1 MKIMAATML
10 ATIAS
15 ILLIFFT
22 PNPTRKPTSPDP
34 ASSVPRVDK
43 LTMSNSYHPRGFVVG
58 KIVLRVA
65 DILPLLERWG
75 FDAYSSPAPFLDFI
89 SFAQ

>member
-1 MKIMAATML
+1 
-10 ATIAS
+10 
-15 ILLIFFT
+15 
-22 PNPTRKPTSPDP
+22 
-34 ASSVPRVDK
+34 
-43 LTMSNSYHPRGFVVG
+43 MSNSYHPRGFVVG